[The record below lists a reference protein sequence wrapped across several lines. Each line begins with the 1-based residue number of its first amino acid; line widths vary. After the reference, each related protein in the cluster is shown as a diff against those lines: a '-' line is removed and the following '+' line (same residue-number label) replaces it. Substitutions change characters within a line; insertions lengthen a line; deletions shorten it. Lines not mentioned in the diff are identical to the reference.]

1 MSNANPSLPRPPSYY
16 FQPVKVE
23 PEPTPP
29 PTERPDFFEPLAK
42 RFMKQTTPTTPT
54 IPRPST
60 PPTERPDF
68 FEPLAKRFMKQIT
81 PTTPRPSTPPP
92 PPTPTMPSRQSS
104 RQSSQFTQTPMRE
117 RWLLD
122 PTP

>member
-54 IPRPST
+54 TPTIPRPST
-60 PPTERPDF
+60 PPPTERPDF
-68 FEPLAKRFMKQIT
+68 FEPLAKRFMKQTI

-92 PPTPTMPSRQSS
+92 PPTPTMAS

-122 PTP
+122 PMP

>member
-23 PEPTPP
+23 SEPVEPVKVEPEPVQEVPLT
-29 PTERPDFFEPLAK
+29 RPDFFEPLAK
-42 RFMKQTTPTTPT
+42 RFLRQHM
-54 IPRPST
+54 
-60 PPTERPDF
+60 
-68 FEPLAKRFMKQIT
+68 

-92 PPTPTMPSRQSS
+92 TPMLSRQQS
-104 RQSSQFTQTPMRE
+104 RATQTPMAE

-122 PTP
+122 PMP

>member
-16 FQPVKVE
+16 FQPVKVEPE

-42 RFMKQTTPTTPT
+42 RFMKQT
-54 IPRPST
+54 IP
-60 PPTERPDF
+60 
-68 FEPLAKRFMKQIT
+68 I
-81 PTTPRPSTPPP
+81 TPRPSTPPP
-92 PPTPTMPSRQSS
+92 PPTPTMAS

-122 PTP
+122 PMP